1 MTGFFANKKRTVSA
15 ALTLIIAVVF
25 ASIAAC
31 IIAAAPSDNDNEP
44 QETVAKNEPVRVIVP
59 VVNDETTSLP
69 EEETTAIPAESETI
83 AEIIT
88 NYTDNL
94 IADAPELST
103 EAVTDAPETTKA
115 TTSADTTPA
124 PEIPFPDT
132 DSELISKS
140 HSVIDESGFYYVV
153 PEMKT
158 GFLAD
163 ELGVPYT
170 ISTPKYTVTE
180 EEITLA
186 ATVIQLEVMGAGS
199 GLYRFEDYQE
209 KYWEMCAVAQCIRN
223 RVESSRFPN
232 SVEGVI
238 LQSTKTSTGATLYQF
253 SPADKL
259 SRFTPTEEAVVAARE
274 VLIEGV
280 TVLPSNY
287 YYFCATRIEAAF
299 EKNNA
304 FMFPKKADG
313 TFDKIQ
319 GHLTTFYAGH
329 K

>member
-1 MTGFFANKKRTVSA
+1 MAGLFANKKRTVTA
-15 ALTLIIAVVF
+15 ALTLVIAIVF

-44 QETVAKNEPVRVIVP
+44 HETVSKNEPSRVIAPTITNGVT
-59 VVNDETTSLP
+59 EQP
-69 EEETTAIPAESETI
+69 EEETTALVEENETVG
-83 AEIIT
+83 EVIT
-88 NYTDNL
+88 NYTGNL
-94 IADAPELST
+94 IADAPEISD
-103 EAVTDAPETTKA
+103 EPVIDAPETTTV
-115 TTSADTTPA
+115 TTAAITAVVPETTF
-124 PEIPFPDT
+124 PETESD
-132 DSELISKS
+132 LISKS
-140 HSVIDESGFYYVV
+140 HSVIDDSGFYYVV

-199 GLYRFEDYQE
+199 GLYKFEDYQE

-223 RVESSRFPN
+223 RAESSRFPN

-238 LQSTKTSTGATLYQF
+238 LQSTKTATGATLYQF

-287 YYFCATRIEAAF
+287 YYFCATRIEATF
-299 EKNNA
+299 ERNNA